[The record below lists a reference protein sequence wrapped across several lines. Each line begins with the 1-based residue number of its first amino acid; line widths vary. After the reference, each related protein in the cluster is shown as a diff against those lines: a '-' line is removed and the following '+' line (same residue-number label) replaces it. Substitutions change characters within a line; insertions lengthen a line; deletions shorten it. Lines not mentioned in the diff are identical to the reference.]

1 MAINVPVLDTTQ
13 RLIELNSKIVQ
24 EMERSGVPSDYFEEL
39 WYALIKELESIDARL
54 IAGGL

>member
-13 RLIELNSKIVQ
+13 RLIELQGQISQ
-24 EMERSGVPSDYFEEL
+24 EMARNGVPSSYFEEL

-54 IAGGL
+54 TAGGL

>member
-1 MAINVPVLDTTQ
+1 MAVNVPVLDTTQ

-24 EMERSGVPSDYFEEL
+24 EMERSGVPSAYFEEL

-54 IAGGL
+54 VAGGL